1 MGGTLPDADAAH
13 CWLQGDISRAE
24 AAVQG
29 ATSTISGL
37 TVGVD
42 ALSPL
47 MQRARR
53 QLEVEKVSEALSRTV
68 AAAKGVGDLPRLEA
82 AILQAR
88 KLAAADL
95 QPGTVRWGLRVMHQ
109 ILIGL
114 PFCHCS
120 NYGSSL
126 QADHSKLH
134 HALQHMA
141 YGSEVVHDSASPG

>member
-1 MGGTLPDADAAH
+1 M
-13 CWLQGDISRAE
+13 
-24 AAVQG
+24 QG

-53 QLEVEKVSEALSRTV
+53 QLEVEKASEALSRTV

-88 KLAAADL
+88 KLAADEL
-95 QPGTVRWGLRVMHQ
+95 QPETYRWAGAWSHA
-109 ILIGL
+109 GNL
-114 PFCHCS
+114 P
-120 NYGSSL
+120 
-126 QADHSKLH
+126 
-134 HALQHMA
+134 
-141 YGSEVVHDSASPG
+141 